1 MRSLETTL
9 PTLSF
14 DVAVCES
21 TELESPL
28 LATIVAIGVIVMY
41 STPAY

>member
-1 MRSLETTL
+1 MRSLETSL

-28 LATIVAIGVIVMY
+28 AATIIAIGVIVLY
-41 STPAY
+41 SRPVY